1 MIGLRAVAA
10 GPISK
15 IPASMTRLSRH
26 ARNEMRLYGIE
37 RGDVE
42 AIISNPVHRELDVR
56 GNARLAGQTGDGR
69 PILVVVAGDDPEF
82 VITVFLRSR

>member
-1 MIGLRAVAA
+1 
-10 GPISK
+10 
-15 IPASMTRLSRH
+15 MTRLSRH
-26 ARNEMRLYGIE
+26 ARNEMRLCGID

-42 AIISNPVHRELDVR
+42 ATMSDPVHRELDIR
-56 GNARLAGQTGDGR
+56 GNTRLAGQTGDGR